1 MPLTSE
7 GKKPRVLVV
16 EDRYL
21 IAMQMKAMI
30 EHCGCTV
37 VGPVATRDEALEAVG
52 TQALDAAVLDAELFT
67 EHVWPVAD
75 RLEEAGVPFIF
86 ASGQDVDSIPS
97 RFAGRRHLMKPVD
110 QPALRAALAELGLI
124 DR

>member
-1 MPLTSE
+1 MTDVE
-7 GKKPRVLVV
+7 EQVREVV

-30 EHCGCTV
+30 ERLGCAV
-37 VGPVATRDEALEAVG
+37 IGPVATRDEALEAAG
-52 TQALDAAVLDAELFT
+52 TQDLDAAVLDAELFT

-86 ASGQDVDSIPS
+86 ASGQDADSIPS
-97 RFAGRRHLMKPVD
+97 RFAGRRHLMKPVAR
-110 QPALRAALAELGLI
+110 PALRAALAELGLI
-124 DR
+124 DG